1 MLGSLKKHQVPA
13 QQTNFITFSISSFV
27 NENDSKNTGLGLW
40 CLMPFSTIFSY
51 IVVIIMVI
59 TGKL

>member
-27 NENDSKNTGLGLW
+27 NENDPKNA
-40 CLMPFSTIFSY
+40 
-51 IVVIIMVI
+51 
-59 TGKL
+59 